1 MSVCEYLKDFFIIN
15 LSKIMTKVKS
25 TGKFHYELL
34 YIVPNKFTQQEAE
47 EIDGKVRKAIEDRQ
61 GEIIYSEKWGNKKMA
76 YPIKHY
82 THGYYYLLEFDMP
95 GENLQ
100 EMNYWLKMYEN
111 VLRFQIVKKKK
122 KTAEELEKEKRAS
135 RIKTEKSEKEE
146 SVKEKEDTDS
156 KDVKDEKEDVKKS
169 EVKEVKEDKKN
180 KEEAKEEN
188 AQNEK
193 EEDKKKKKVS
203 QKKKEDKDKDKA
215 DLEDLDKKLDDILD
229 SHDLL

>member
-1 MSVCEYLKDFFIIN
+1 
-15 LSKIMTKVKS
+15 MTKVKS

-34 YIVPNKFTQQEAE
+34 YIIPNKFTQQEAE
-47 EIDGKVRKAIEDRQ
+47 EIDGKVRKGIEDRQ

-122 KTAEELEKEKRAS
+122 KTAEELEKEKRTS

-146 SVKEKEDTDS
+146 ESVKEKEDTDG
-156 KDVKDEKEDVKKS
+156 KDVKDEKEKEDVKKS
-169 EVKEVKEDKKN
+169 EVKEVKEEEVKEDKKN

-188 AQNEK
+188 VQNEK
-193 EEDKKKKKVS
+193 EEIKEEDGKKKKAS